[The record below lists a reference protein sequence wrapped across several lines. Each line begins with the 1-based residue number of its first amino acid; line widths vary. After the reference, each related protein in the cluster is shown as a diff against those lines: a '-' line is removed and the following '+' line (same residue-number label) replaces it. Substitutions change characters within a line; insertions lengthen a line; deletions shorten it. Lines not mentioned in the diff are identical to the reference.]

1 MYFRISKLMKKISS
15 ALISVFDKSGID
27 QIVNKLNSFQVKL
40 YSTGGTYDYIK
51 NLNIE
56 VTKVEDLT
64 TYPSILKGRVKTLH
78 PKIFGGILKTD
89 SKSDKSDA
97 NKYDIPDIDLVIV
110 DLYPFSDTVEKTD
123 DVDQIIEKID
133 IGGVSLIR
141 AAAKNY
147 KSVLCISSKS
157 QYEDLMTLLDND
169 CSSSIENRKEFANKA
184 FNNTMNYDSDIFKYF
199 NQSNVGNKRLRYGEN
214 PHQEGLFIG
223 NLNKIFNQ
231 LHGKDVSYN
240 NLLDIDSAINLMKD
254 LNFEKNVFAILK
266 HNNPCGVAIRSK
278 LVDSYKDSL
287 SSDNISAF
295 GGVLI
300 TNSKIDFETANEI
313 NKLFFEVLIAP
324 SFEKNALDI
333 LKSKKNRIIL
343 ELIQYPDNTNNYR
356 SCLDGELRQSIDGII
371 DDPKSF
377 DIVTKEAP
385 DKTIVKDLVFASIIS
400 KHTKSNCIILA
411 KDYKLIG
418 SGMGQVS
425 RIDALNQAIEK
436 SKKFGFKSELNSCV
450 MASDAFFPFK
460 DCVELANSNK
470 IKNIIQPGGSIRDNE
485 SIKFCDKH
493 KMTMVFTGTR
503 HFRH

>member
-1 MYFRISKLMKKISS
+1 MKKITS

-27 QIVNKLNSFQVKL
+27 QIVAKLDSCQVKL

-51 NLNIE
+51 KLNIN
-56 VTKVEDLT
+56 VTKVEELT

-89 SKSDKSDA
+89 SESDKNDA
-97 NKYDIPDIDLVIV
+97 DKYDIPDIDLVIV
-110 DLYPFSDTVEKTD
+110 DLYPFSDTVKETNN
-123 DVDQIIEKID
+123 VDQIIEKID
-133 IGGVSLIR
+133 IGGISLIR

-147 KSVLCISSKS
+147 KSVLCISSKL
-157 QYEDLMTLLDND
+157 QYHDLMMLLDKS
-169 CSSSIENRKEFANKA
+169 CSSDIDERKEFANKA

-199 NQSNVGNKRLRYGEN
+199 NQSNTDKKQLRYGEN
-214 PHQEGLFIG
+214 PHQKGLFIG

-231 LHGKDVSYN
+231 LHGKDISYN

-254 LNFEKNVFAILK
+254 LNFDKNVFAILK

-278 LVDSYKDSL
+278 LVDAYKDSL

-295 GGVLI
+295 GGILI

-324 SFEKNALDI
+324 SFEKDALDL

-343 ELIQYPDNTNNYR
+343 ELIKYPSNTNNYR
-356 SCLDGELRQSIDGII
+356 SCLDGELRQSVDDII
-371 DDPKSF
+371 DVSKNF
-377 DIVTKEAP
+377 NIVTKASP
-385 DKTIVKDLVFASIIS
+385 DKAIINDLVFASIIS
-400 KHTKSNCIILA
+400 KHTKSNCIILVQ
-411 KDYKLIG
+411 DYKLIG

-436 SKKFGFKSELNSCV
+436 SKKFGFKSKLKSCV

-460 DCVELANSNK
+460 DCVELAKSND

-485 SIKFCDKH
+485 SIEFCDKH